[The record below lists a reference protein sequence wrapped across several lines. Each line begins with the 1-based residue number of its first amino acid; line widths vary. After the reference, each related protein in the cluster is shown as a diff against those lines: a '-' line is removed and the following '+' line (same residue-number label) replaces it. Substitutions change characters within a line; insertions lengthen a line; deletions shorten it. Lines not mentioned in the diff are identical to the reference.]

1 MCFSQVFWECNIK
14 GLSPKY
20 PNQRKN
26 NLFGNKTLGY
36 INPLI
41 NFELQS
47 TFTMEKNS
55 DYQKDIESIRHMM
68 EKSVKFL
75 SLSGLSGIL
84 AGVYA
89 LIGAVVAYSI
99 VYFPQTP
106 FDYRNQSV
114 KEITIIIKLLSIA
127 LTVLIISILTGYLLA
142 AKKAHKLGVKIWT
155 TTSKRLLVNLLVP
168 LITGGI
174 FILFLLFYGHYG
186 VAAPACL
193 IFYGLSLIQA
203 SPNLYDEFRYLG
215 YTEIILGLISAALP
229 GYGLI
234 FWAVGFG
241 VLHIIYG
248 AMMFKKYDR

>member
-26 NLFGNKTLGY
+26 NLFGNKTLGH

-75 SLSGLSGIL
+75 SLTGLSGIL

-89 LIGAVVAYSI
+89 LIGAGFAYSE
-99 VYFPQTP
+99 VYLPQTP
-106 FDYRNQSV
+106 FDYPNQSA
-114 KEITIIIKLLSIA
+114 KEITVIIKLVTIA
-127 LTVLIISILTGYLLA
+127 LAVLVSSLITGYILA
-142 AKKAHKLGVKIWT
+142 SRKANKLGVKVWN
-155 TTSKRLLVNLLVP
+155 TTSKRLVINLLVP
-168 LITGGI
+168 LVTGSI
-174 FILFLLFYGHYG
+174 FLMFLAFYGYYAL
-186 VAAPACL
+186 VAPAFL
-193 IFYGLSLIQA
+193 IFYGLALIQA
-203 SPNLYDEFRYLG
+203 SPNLYDEIRYLG
-215 YTEIILGLISAALP
+215 YLEIALGLISAALP
-229 GYGLI
+229 GFGLI
-234 FWAVGFG
+234 FWAIGFG
-241 VLHIIYG
+241 LLHIIYG